1 MAYDAGLAE
10 VFRDALS
17 AETVTE
23 KNMFGGLCF
32 MLGGNM
38 VCGIFR
44 QRPMFRVGPANTT
57 AALAQPGVGQME
69 MKGKPMVGY
78 VDCSAELFADD
89 RARDRLLN
97 LAVGFVKTLKPK

>member
-23 KNMFGGLCF
+23 KTMFGGLCF
-32 MLGGNM
+32 LLGGNM

-44 QRPMFRVGPANTT
+44 QRPMFRIGPANTT
-57 AALAQPGVGQME
+57 AALALPGVGQME
-69 MKGKPMVGY
+69 MKGKPMMGY
-78 VDCSAELFADD
+78 VDCSEEVFADD
-89 RARDRLLN
+89 ALRARLLD
-97 LAVGFVKTLKPK
+97 LATGFVKTLKPK